1 MGKAAKQRVNT
12 IANQVKRN
20 KENKDFIEMIE
31 AMNDD
36 KLYKI
41 KKGNGYLFG
50 GLNASGAYWKSQ
62 FLTKKEESDGQN

>member
-41 KKGNGYLFG
+41 KKGNGYLFAG
-50 GLNASGAYWKSQ
+50 ASFKGSHWKAL
-62 FLTKKEESDGQN
+62 FLKHKTEE